1 MRTPD
6 ESGPGGTVPHVDK
19 AQKRGWRARIVEHWT
34 PLFPDETEVTA
45 LTAEEFAEACGWPAL
60 RAAGIVAEHEHPLEL
75 AGLRLS
81 TIFPRHLLRVRDDG
95 RLVPIS
101 CEDAVTLV
109 RIALA
114 QEGRDRSASPGSDGL
129 ATETSATDAGG
140 DVYDGTPVHRSD
152 LDESPTD
159 LGNSSSRRRFPFR
172 RRT

>member
-1 MRTPD
+1 
-6 ESGPGGTVPHVDK
+6 VDK

-45 LTAEEFAEACGWPAL
+45 LTAEEFAEACDWPAL

-114 QEGRDRSASPGSDGL
+114 QERRGAGVDATAVSVSETAPVTTGSGPADGD
-129 ATETSATDAGG
+129 TGEH
-140 DVYDGTPVHRSD
+140 DGVDDEPVN
-152 LDESPTD
+152 
-159 LGNSSSRRRFPFR
+159 GARRRFPFR
-172 RRT
+172 RRD